1 MLLRDLRARLVKYI
15 SGRLAEDVPESLRV
29 EEPRNR
35 KFGDLSTNAA
45 MVLSPVVRK
54 SPMEISSV
62 ISDEISDWEEVE
74 NVRTVKPGFI
84 NFDLRE
90 KFLIDALAETG
101 RQKEDYGTNDSGN
114 GIRINLEYVSSN
126 PTGDLHIGHGRWGAL
141 GDVLSNIYMAN
152 GYTVCRE
159 YYVNDYGSQAAKF
172 AECAAALYLGHFGYE
187 SVYPEDGYPP
197 EAVSIAVDRLI
208 ETSGNIFLDKEGRL
222 SEPESFKK
230 KIINTMVERIA
241 ETLEKMDVRF
251 DNWFYESSLY
261 RKGNFQRILRF
272 LREKDLV
279 YNNDD
284 AVWFR
289 STGFGDEKD
298 RVVVRSGGEPTY
310 FASDIMYL
318 EDKAGRGF
326 DRIIY
331 ILGADHHGYVDRL
344 TAIGKALGIG
354 EEKLMVIIGQLVNII
369 KDGMAVR
376 MSRRKGKVYTLRDLI
391 DDVGKD
397 AVRYFFTGVSCDT
410 PMDFDI
416 GLARRRSNQNPV
428 YYIQYAHAR
437 IESIFKKIEQEG
449 PGGLSRDDINIDNID
464 FSDIEFK
471 NRSEKGIAKA
481 LLLYPDAVFNSCE
494 NNAPHILSQ
503 YLLRLAAEFHQ
514 FYNKHRIIEVKG
526 GTMSVNRS
534 RLALVLLVRQ
544 VLKNALKILNISA
557 PEKM

>member
-1 MLLRDLRARLVKYI
+1 MLLRELRARLVKYI
-15 SGRLAEDVPESLRV
+15 SERLIEDVPESLTI

-45 MVLSPVVRK
+45 MVISTLVRK
-54 SPMEISSV
+54 GPMEISSV
-62 ISDEISDWEEVE
+62 IADEISDWEEVE

-90 KFLIDALAETG
+90 KFLIDALAEISRT
-101 RQKEDYGTNDSGN
+101 KKDYGINDSGN
-114 GIRINLEYVSSN
+114 GVSINLEYVSSN

-141 GDVLSNIYMAN
+141 GDILSNIYLAN
-152 GYTVCRE
+152 GYTVVRE
-159 YYVNDYGSQAAKF
+159 YYVNDYGSQASKF
-172 AECAAALYLGHFGYE
+172 AECAAALYLEHFGYN

-197 EAVSIAVDRLI
+197 EAVSIAVDRLV
-208 ETSGNIFLDKEGRL
+208 GKFGKVFLDRDGRL
-222 SEPESFKK
+222 SESESFKK
-230 KIINTMVERIA
+230 EIINIMVERIA
-241 ETLEKMDVRF
+241 WTLLKMDVRF

-261 RKGNFQRILRF
+261 RKDNFQKILSF
-272 LREKDLV
+272 LRDKDLV
-279 YNNDD
+279 YNNYD

-289 STGFGDEKD
+289 STAFGDEKD

-318 EDKAGRGF
+318 QDKAARGF

-344 TAIGKALGIG
+344 TAIGRALGIG
-354 EEKLMVIIGQLVNII
+354 EKKLMVIIGQLVNIV
-369 KDGMAVR
+369 KDGMAVK
-376 MSRRKGKVYTLRDLI
+376 MSRRKGKVYTLMDLI

-397 AVRYFFTGVSCDT
+397 AVRYFFTSVSCDT

-416 GLARRRSNQNPV
+416 ALASSKSNQNPV

-437 IESIFKKIEQEG
+437 IESIFNKIEHEV
-449 PGGLSRDDINIDNID
+449 PGDLSRDDINIDNID
-464 FSDIEFK
+464 FSGIEFK
-471 NRSEKGIAKA
+471 NRSEKEIAKA
-481 LLLYPDAVFNSCE
+481 LLLYPDVVFNSCQ

-514 FYNKHRIIEVKG
+514 FYNKHRIIEVKDG
-526 GTMSVNRS
+526 MMSVNSS
-534 RLALVLLVRQ
+534 RLALLLLVQQ